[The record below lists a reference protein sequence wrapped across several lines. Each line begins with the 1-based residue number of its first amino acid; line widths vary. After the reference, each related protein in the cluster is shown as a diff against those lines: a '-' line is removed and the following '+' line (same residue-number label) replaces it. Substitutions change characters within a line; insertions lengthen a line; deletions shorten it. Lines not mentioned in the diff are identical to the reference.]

1 MVESGTDSDTTIQQI
16 KDSVMEFITER
27 EWQPFH
33 DPKNVAMAL
42 ASEVGEL
49 LDLFRWVKSDQAFK
63 LLEDKETLSSVREE
77 LADIAMFIFDFAT
90 ICDIDLTEAVNEKM
104 RLNAKRYP
112 IEKARGLA
120 KKYTQ
125 LGDAARD

>member
-1 MVESGTDSDTTIQQI
+1 MDFI
-16 KDSVMEFITER
+16 KER

-63 LLEDKETLSSVREE
+63 LLEDQETLGSVREE

-112 IEKARGLA
+112 IEKARGIA
-120 KKYTQ
+120 KKYNQ
-125 LGDAARD
+125 LGEAQQD

>member
-1 MVESGTDSDTTIQQI
+1 MVESGTDSDTTIQQL
-16 KDSVMEFITER
+16 KDSVMDFIKER

-63 LLEDKETLSSVREE
+63 LLEDQETLGSVREE

-112 IEKARGLA
+112 IEKARGIA
-120 KKYTQ
+120 KKYNQ
-125 LGDAARD
+125 LDEAQQD

>member
-1 MVESGTDSDTTIQQI
+1 MVESGTDSDTTIQQL
-16 KDSVMEFITER
+16 KDSVMDFIKER

-33 DPKNVAMAL
+33 DTKNVAMAL

-63 LLEDKETLSSVREE
+63 LLEDQETLGSVREE

-112 IEKARGLA
+112 IEKARGIA
-120 KKYTQ
+120 KKYNQ
-125 LGDAARD
+125 LGEAQQD

>member
-1 MVESGTDSDTTIQQI
+1 MVESGTDSDTTIQQL
-16 KDSVMEFITER
+16 KDSVMDFIKER

-63 LLEDKETLSSVREE
+63 LLEDQETLGSVREE
-77 LADIAMFIFDFAT
+77 LADIAMFIFDFVYFT
-90 ICDIDLTEAVNEKM
+90 VE
-104 RLNAKRYP
+104 
-112 IEKARGLA
+112 
-120 KKYTQ
+120 
-125 LGDAARD
+125 